1 MASFRYYTRQPI
13 NGKSSIYFRLSYG
26 GYEIVKGK
34 KKYTPFEYYISESI
48 EPKFWDKKEGKA
60 KRKGFA
66 QFAEFNAMLENI
78 KNDVL
83 NIVRRLVNDEIE
95 LNNDTIKVEVDKLL
109 NREVETSK
117 SQKMELMEFIRY
129 FIATSDRTE
138 GTKKTYRRVEKD
150 LIEYQ
155 ERHKV
160 KLTFDRID
168 VDFHTSYIKDLKAS
182 NYAPNT
188 IGVRIKILKTF
199 MNEAYERDLHKN
211 LDYQKRMFAK
221 PNEETKAV
229 YLNAEELNS
238 IYNLNLSKNT
248 TLDNVRDWFLIG
260 AYTGLRF
267 SDLGKLTKDNLT
279 KSTIEITTQKTD
291 TSVSI
296 PMHPIVS
303 NILNKHNNSLPRLMS
318 NAKFNMYIKEVAEL
332 AKINEPILIEQTKG
346 NLKTKQTVSK
356 HTLISA
362 HTARRS
368 FATNAFIAGV
378 PPIQIMKLTGH
389 KTEASFMKYIK
400 ISNEENAKQ
409 LQLHSFFNMVANK

>member
-160 KLTFDRID
+160 KLTFDKID

-267 SDLGKLTKDNLT
+267 SDLSKLTKDNLT

-303 NILNKHNNSLPRLMS
+303 KILNKHNNSLPRLMS

-409 LQLHSFFNMVANK
+409 LQLHSFFNMVANQ

>member
-160 KLTFDRID
+160 KLTFDKID

-409 LQLHSFFNMVANK
+409 LQLHSFFNMVANQ